1 MKNWIEAARIRTL
14 PLSLSGIILGGLL
27 AKWKGSFDGIIF
39 GMSSLTTIL
48 FQVLSNFA
56 NDYGDG
62 TKGTDNEHR
71 IGPVRAIQSGVISH
85 KSMFR
90 GIIITIILSLISA
103 ITLLWYAFIPEQW
116 NEFFIFI
123 GLGIACILAALFY
136 TMGEK
141 PYGYMGLG
149 DVFVFVFFGWISVL
163 GSEFLYTKTF
173 TWDSLLPASAVGL
186 FSIAVLNLNNMR
198 DMESDRMSN
207 KKTLALR
214 MGFQNAKYYQMALMN
229 LPFILCL
236 IFLLVHQELFII
248 RLENLSSLKP
258 FLFFI
263 LFIPTT
269 ILRRKILYTTEPE
282 KLDLYMK
289 PTALLA
295 LFFAVLFGMGLSI

>member
-1 MKNWIEAARIRTL
+1 MKNWIEAARLRTL

-27 AKWKGSFDGIIF
+27 AKWKGCFDGVIF
-39 GMSSLTTIL
+39 GLSCLTTIL

-71 IGPVRAIQSGVISH
+71 IGPVRAIQSGAISRQ
-85 KSMFR
+85 SMFK

-103 ITLLWYAFIPEQW
+103 VILLWYTFIPGYW
-116 NEFFIFI
+116 HDFFIFI

-136 TMGEK
+136 TMGKK

-149 DVFVFVFFGWISVL
+149 DIFVFIFFGWVSVL

-186 FSIAVLNLNNMR
+186 FSVAVLNLNNMR
-198 DMESDRMSN
+198 DMESDRLSN

-214 MGFQNAKYYQMALMN
+214 MGFQNAKYYQLVLMN
-229 LPFILCL
+229 APFILCL
-236 IFLLVHQELFII
+236 IFLLIHKESFMIH
-248 RLENLSSLKP
+248 LENWTSLKP

-263 LFIPTT
+263 LFIPIT
-269 ILRRKILYTTEPE
+269 IIRRKILYTTDPK

-295 LFFAVLFGMGLSI
+295 LFFSVLFGMGLSL

>member
-1 MKNWIEAARIRTL
+1 MKNWIEAARLRTL

-39 GMSSLTTIL
+39 GLSCLTTIL

-71 IGPVRAIQSGVISH
+71 IGPARMIQSGAISH
-85 KSMFR
+85 QSMFR
-90 GIIITIILSLISA
+90 GIIITVILSLVSA
-103 ITLLWYAFIPEQW
+103 VTLLWYAFIPGHW

-123 GLGIACILAALFY
+123 GLGVACILAALFY
-136 TMGEK
+136 TMGKK

-149 DVFVFVFFGWISVL
+149 DIFVFIFFGLVSVL

-186 FSIAVLNLNNMR
+186 FSVAVLNLNNMR
-198 DMESDRMSN
+198 DIESDRLSN

-214 MGFQNAKYYQMALMN
+214 MGFQNAKYYQMTLMN

-236 IFLLVHQELFII
+236 IFLILHQEQFAVQ
-248 RLENLSSLKP
+248 LENPTSLKP

-263 LFIPTT
+263 LFIPVT
-269 ILRRKILYTTEPE
+269 ILRRKILYTTEPQ

-295 LFFAVLFGMGLSI
+295 LFFAVFFGMGLSL